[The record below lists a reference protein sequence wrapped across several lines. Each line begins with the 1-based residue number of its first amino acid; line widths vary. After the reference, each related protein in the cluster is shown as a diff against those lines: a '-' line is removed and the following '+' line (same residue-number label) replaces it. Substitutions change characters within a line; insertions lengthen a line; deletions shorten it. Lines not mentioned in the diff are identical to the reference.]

1 MAKRKEI
8 KWRWEAR
15 GTMIGRQNGIIFR
28 IYHPWDM
35 PEREHTVSCYDT
47 KGSARTISTA
57 GYRKFTWEE
66 AVEFCQAIAAGE
78 IDLEDLRAEF
88 AAIEAERERQA
99 LRKAVEEA
107 KECWNWRRCGETWEA
122 WDTTRSWD
130 LNAGRAGRMGP
141 DGKGTAQAAAYIDGQ
156 PVQYAGEITLPEI
169 TAAPEQMESTEAPPL
184 LASMGFTME
193 QFNETAR
200 FMAEAFGIF
209 CDKLAEATR
218 AMVDAWEAIRAA
230 EEFRK
235 ALRWAEAA
243 NRPLAA
249 RYHHTKK
256 KRIRKKYAK
265 RILAWYREEIL

>member
-1 MAKRKEI
+1 
-8 KWRWEAR
+8 
-15 GTMIGRQNGIIFR
+15 
-28 IYHPWDM
+28 
-35 PEREHTVSCYDT
+35 
-47 KGSARTISTA
+47 
-57 GYRKFTWEE
+57 
-66 AVEFCQAIAAGE
+66 
-78 IDLEDLRAEF
+78 
-88 AAIEAERERQA
+88 
-99 LRKAVEEA
+99 
-107 KECWNWRRCGETWEA
+107 
-122 WDTTRSWD
+122 
-130 LNAGRAGRMGP
+130 MGP

-184 LASMGFTME
+184 LASMGFTVE
-193 QFNETAR
+193 QFNEAAR

-209 CDKLAEATR
+209 CDKLAEAAR

-265 RILAWYREEIL
+265 RTWPGIGRRSCNAAIESHKNQLVQAGGGICAEPASRAERDPLHQISENPGLCPGLDHTRMGHGPRLFLRLHGAPAPVH

>member
-1 MAKRKEI
+1 
-8 KWRWEAR
+8 
-15 GTMIGRQNGIIFR
+15 
-28 IYHPWDM
+28 
-35 PEREHTVSCYDT
+35 
-47 KGSARTISTA
+47 
-57 GYRKFTWEE
+57 
-66 AVEFCQAIAAGE
+66 
-78 IDLEDLRAEF
+78 
-88 AAIEAERERQA
+88 
-99 LRKAVEEA
+99 
-107 KECWNWRRCGETWEA
+107 
-122 WDTTRSWD
+122 
-130 LNAGRAGRMGP
+130 MGP
-141 DGKGTAQAAAYIDGQ
+141 DGKGTAQAAVYIDGQ
-156 PVQYAGEITLPEI
+156 PVQYAGEITLPE
-169 TAAPEQMESTEAPPL
+169 QVESMEAPTL

-193 QFNETAR
+193 QFNEAAR
-200 FMAEAFGIF
+200 FMAEAFGVF